1 MNSIQQLLDYA
12 QDIIKES
19 KGNYSKLY
27 FYKASLITILD
38 DVSQN
43 NGVNIGNKKFSFL
56 KDPELAKIRAKL
68 EKKFP
73 ALPDL
78 TKVIQIV
85 EISEKINLF

>member
-1 MNSIQQLLDYA
+1 MNSIQQLLDHA
-12 QDIIKES
+12 QEILRES

-38 DVSQN
+38 EASQN
-43 NGVNIGNKKFSFL
+43 NGANFGNKKLSFL

-78 TKVIQIV
+78 TKVMQTVVSSIGF
-85 EISEKINLF
+85 NL